1 MTTPFKFNYLTYH
14 AANYLWAN
22 PKQDN
27 QSIQKAQRISPQGGY
42 RNQFMIQYRCIDLP
56 NKQDINMAGNRTQGT
71 NKFHIYQIGQ
81 LQPDLL
87 GLFPGGYHPEYP
99 DGFAKIFPEE
109 NHWIRSDEIME
120 KSQMILDVYTANG
133 IMIPKCRVYYRW
145 TDRRNLLFA
154 VEYHDS
160 IPWDFDYED
169 LYFRVYSGA
178 YFNVLRR
185 QLNYDFIKVKSL
197 LIKGKEDIQ
206 SLEDFR
212 NQYQDPSYRGHL
224 FIYVNGVLRFDYTS
238 SELKVG
244 DIVDLIYDSTIY
256 KKLSLKLTDLRT
268 FDSILDKKR
277 KYLITYANPDTN
289 PTIDYHDDIDFFI
302 VRKNGKALARHKGV
316 YYHRNLGDSVRQ
328 LTHRDYSIVV
338 PYVKGYLD
346 HDNLSDKDL
355 LTNRDKHANRKI
367 FQTEEDV
374 YVNLYI
380 RRSGHSKPFT
390 EPYQPRPLVY
400 NAHKIHE
407 LYKLPF
413 SYRLNAFLGVRSN
426 VTEWRADILENS
438 DYMKL
443 VSAPDVVYD
452 SDIVEKAY
460 GYHAISQLTG
470 YSPTLQE
477 TVPGTPQGHP
487 DRIGFGNS
495 SRIELRHNLQKAS
508 NHWEFDDKGILLGYY
523 NHYLT
528 CDYYIRN
535 KDTTLVEHLSG
546 TATDKV
552 DTIYDPFF
560 LNDQE
565 EINTIDIPIDE
576 EYRLY
581 RCKKGEELKPLSWE
595 DITLS
600 GIQSNLYSKT
610 IKDESNGIGYPQGIQ
625 RLTWLKREDLEHYTY
640 LLRRDNQVL
649 AYQQHKSIDNG
660 LIDFILAE
668 QVSIPQRDPSGK
680 VIKTDITRMKML
692 VPRGHLDVYLNGHA
706 LIRDIDYFI
715 DFPRVI
721 ITTKEYFKEIEK
733 ATKQV
738 ITVRFHGFC
747 ETLENDKK
755 EKYLSLLSPK
765 ETGYVQFN
773 TMSYNKHFHL
783 RDDNN
788 LSFIIGGAV
797 YDRSILGFS
806 EEKYQLNSDGSLV
819 YNRDL
824 GDIKIPNRGRRVQY
838 LNKEILEDVEGKPYQ
853 VKDIIVPMRHLT
865 KLDTYTL
872 REQSL
877 DTEKR
882 IEDYLTQFIPEKRED
897 KIPPIRR
904 LYFLYSPFLSY
915 IIDDLLKGTFIFPK
929 IKEHYSDQDVLN
941 ACREYEW
948 LLRCD
953 PVYQDKCIDY
963 NYIIVHP
970 HPFMHVIDL
979 DIYSY
984 RLLSRINRLYMKDKI
999 SLSHHI
1005 REKKI

>member
-14 AANYLWAN
+14 AANNIWAN

-27 QSIQKAQRISPQGGY
+27 QSIQLAKKISPMGGY
-42 RNQFMIQYRCIDLP
+42 RNQFTIQYRTIELP
-56 NKQDINMAGNRTQGT
+56 NKG
-71 NKFHIYQIGQ
+71 KKYHVYQIGQ

-99 DGFAKIFPEE
+99 NGFAKIFPEE
-109 NHWIRSDEIME
+109 NHWIRVDEIME
-120 KSQMILDVYTANG
+120 KSQMICDLYTNNG
-133 IMIPKCRVYYRW
+133 IMLPKVRSWYRW

-154 VEYHDS
+154 VEYTPS
-160 IPWDFDYED
+160 VPWDFDYED
-169 LYFRVYSGA
+169 VFIRVYSGA
-178 YFNVLRR
+178 YFNILRR
-185 QLNYDFIKVKSL
+185 NLDYDFIKVKGEV
-197 LIKGKEDIQ
+197 IKEKQQMDGIEA
-206 SLEDFR
+206 FR
-212 NQYQDPSYRGHL
+212 NTYQNDPKHKGHL
-224 FIYVNGVLRFDYTS
+224 FIYVNGILRFDYAP
-238 SELKVG
+238 SEIKLG
-244 DIVDLIYDSTIY
+244 DVVEMVYDSTIY

-302 VRKNGKALARHKGV
+302 VRKNGKALSRHKGV

-328 LTHRDYSIVV
+328 ITHRDYSIVV

-346 HDNLSDKDL
+346 HNNLDEKDTR
-355 LTNRDKHANRKI
+355 TNRDKHTERKI
-367 FQTEEDV
+367 FQTEDDV

-380 RRSGHSKPFT
+380 RRGGYH
-390 EPYQPRPLVY
+390 RPLVY
-400 NAHKIHE
+400 NSHKLHE

-413 SYRLNAFLGVRSN
+413 IYRLNAFLGVRSN
-426 VTEWRADILENS
+426 VTEWRADVLENS

-443 VSAPDVVYD
+443 VSSPDIVYD
-452 SDIVEKAY
+452 TELAERAY
-460 GYHAISQLTG
+460 GYHSISQLTG
-470 YSPTLQE
+470 YSPTLE
-477 TVPGTPQGHP
+477 NTIPGTLHGQPERQGF
-487 DRIGFGNS
+487 IIQGQS
-495 SRIELRHNLQKAS
+495 KKILLRHNLQKSS
-508 NHWEFDDKGILLGYY
+508 NHWEFDDKGILLGYS
-523 NHYLT
+523 NHYLN
-528 CDYYIRN
+528 CDIDIQY
-535 KDTTLVEHLSG
+535 KDTKLVEHLSG
-546 TATDKV
+546 TATDQV
-552 DTIYDPFF
+552 GAIYDPFY
-560 LNDQE
+560 LDKDDN
-565 EINTIDIPIDE
+565 INTIEIPIDE

-581 RCKKGEELKPLSWE
+581 RCKKGEELKPHQWE
-595 DITLS
+595 DITIS

-610 IKDESNGIGYPQGIQ
+610 IKQESSVNGYPTGVQ

-640 LLRRDNQVL
+640 LLRTDNQVL
-649 AYQQHKSIDNG
+649 SYTQYKAIDNG

-668 QVSIPQRDPSGK
+668 QVTLPTRDNTGK
-680 VIKTDITRMKML
+680 IINTKTTRMKML

-706 LIRDIDYFI
+706 LVRDIDYFV

-733 ATKQV
+733 ATTQE
-738 ITVRFHGFC
+738 ITIRFHGFC

-773 TMSYNKHFHL
+773 TLSYNKHFHL

-806 EEKYQLNSDGSLV
+806 EEKYQLSTDGSLL

-824 GDIKIPNRGRRVQY
+824 GDIKISNRGKRVKY

-853 VKDIIVPMRHLT
+853 VKDIIVPMRYLT
-865 KLDTYTL
+865 KVDTYTL

-897 KIPPIRR
+897 KIPPIKR

-915 IIDDLLKGTFIFPK
+915 IIDDLLKGTFIFSK

-941 ACREYEW
+941 ACKEYEW

-963 NYIIVHP
+963 NYVIVHP
-970 HPFMHVIDL
+970 HPLMHVIDL

-984 RLLSRINRLYMKDKI
+984 RLLSRINRLYMKDKV
-999 SLSHHI
+999 SLSHHL
-1005 REKKI
+1005 REKKV